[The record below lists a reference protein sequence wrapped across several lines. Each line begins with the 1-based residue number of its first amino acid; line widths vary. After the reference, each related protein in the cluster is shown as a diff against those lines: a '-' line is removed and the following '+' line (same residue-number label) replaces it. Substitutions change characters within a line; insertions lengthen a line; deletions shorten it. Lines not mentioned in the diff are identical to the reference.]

1 MGPAEAG
8 PPSEAAPPEWD
19 ALPQRPPRQGRRIPG
34 PARAPEPAQGAG
46 GGATPP
52 APPGRGGGSPR
63 AAQLP
68 PPVLAPAASAGV
80 TEIDGALL
88 EGGGQ
93 ILRNSAALAAVM
105 GRGVRVRRVR
115 QGRSRPGLRPQHAC
129 GLELVRALC
138 GGELQGCE
146 VGSSEVR
153 LVPGMRGMP
162 AGGAFEADT
171 RTAGSCTLML
181 QAALPCLLLAA
192 PGTGTTQG
200 PSTTSVVLRGGT
212 DNPQAPP
219 VDYLRHVLL
228 PVLKRHVGAG
238 VRLELQRRGFYPKGG
253 GAVRVE
259 VRPAGPAG
267 LRALDLAAP
276 GAVERV
282 ELRAWFAGAV
292 PEEVPQ
298 RMAEAARARLRAA
311 LGVEVPA
318 ELEIQK
324 VPGAR
329 KKTGDGA
336 GLLVRV
342 VTAAAGGL
350 GGTALLERGS
360 KESPEELGNRAAEQ
374 VVGALAAGAAVDEH
388 MQDQLIIYMA
398 LARGTSRVAMAEPTL
413 HTRTA
418 IAVMEQMLGDRVRFH
433 TERPPE
439 GSPGPFVVTC
449 QGAGLVPRATA

>member
-1 MGPAEAG
+1 
-8 PPSEAAPPEWD
+8 
-19 ALPQRPPRQGRRIPG
+19 
-34 PARAPEPAQGAG
+34 
-46 GGATPP
+46 
-52 APPGRGGGSPR
+52 
-63 AAQLP
+63 
-68 PPVLAPAASAGV
+68 
-80 TEIDGALL
+80 
-88 EGGGQ
+88 
-93 ILRNSAALAAVM
+93 
-105 GRGVRVRRVR
+105 
-115 QGRSRPGLRPQHAC
+115 
-129 GLELVRALC
+129 
-138 GGELQGCE
+138 
-146 VGSSEVR
+146 
-153 LVPGMRGMP
+153 MP
-162 AGGAFEADT
+162 AGGEFEADT

-181 QAALPCLLLAA
+181 QAALPCLLLAT
-192 PGTGTTQG
+192 PGTETPG
-200 PSTTSVVLRGGT
+200 PSTSVVLRGGT

-228 PVLKRHVGAG
+228 PVLKRHAGAS

-267 LRALDLAAP
+267 LRPLDLAAP
-276 GAVERV
+276 GAVVRV

-292 PEEVPQ
+292 TEEVPK
-298 RMAEAARARLRAA
+298 RMAEAARARLWAA
-311 LGVEVPA
+311 LGAEVPA
-318 ELEIQK
+318 ELKIQK

-336 GLLVRV
+336 GLLVQA
-342 VTAAAGGL
+342 VTAAGGGL

-360 KESPEELGNRAAEQ
+360 QESPEELGTRAAEQ

-433 TERPPE
+433 TERPLE
-439 GSPGPFVVTC
+439 GSPGPFLVTC
-449 QGAGLVPRATA
+449 QGAGLIPRAPT

>member
-1 MGPAEAG
+1 MGAEGRPASG
-8 PPSEAAPPEWD
+8 AAPPEWD
-19 ALPQRPPRQGRRIPG
+19 ALPQRPPRQRRRIPG
-34 PARAPEPAQGAG
+34 AAPG
-46 GGATPP
+46 GG
-52 APPGRGGGSPR
+52 GGGSPR
-63 AAQLP
+63 ATQEP
-68 PPVLAPAASAGV
+68 PPGLAPAAQAGV
-80 TEIDGALL
+80 LDIDGAQL

-93 ILRNSAALAAVM
+93 ILRNSAALAAVT
-105 GRGVRVRRVR
+105 GRGVRVCRVR

-138 GGELQGCE
+138 GGNLQGCE

-153 LVPGMRGMP
+153 LVPGVRGMP
-162 AGGAFEADT
+162 AGGEFEADT

-181 QAALPCLLLAA
+181 QAALPCLLLAT
-192 PGTGTTQG
+192 PGTETPG
-200 PSTTSVVLRGGT
+200 PSTSVVLRGGT

-228 PVLKRHVGAG
+228 PVLKRHAGAS

-267 LRALDLAAP
+267 LRPLDLAAP
-276 GAVERV
+276 GAVVRV

-292 PEEVPQ
+292 TEEVPK

-311 LGVEVPA
+311 LGAEVPA
-318 ELEIQK
+318 ELKIQK

-336 GLLVRV
+336 GLLVQA
-342 VTAAAGGL
+342 VTAAGGGL

-360 KESPEELGNRAAEQ
+360 QESPEELGTRAAEQ

-433 TERPPE
+433 TERPLE
-439 GSPGPFVVTC
+439 GSPGPFLVTC
-449 QGAGLVPRATA
+449 QGAGLIPRAPT

>member
-1 MGPAEAG
+1 MGAEARPASG
-8 PPSEAAPPEWD
+8 AAPPEWD
-19 ALPQRPPRQGRRIPG
+19 ALPQRPPRQRRRIPG
-34 PARAPEPAQGAG
+34 AAPAPEPAPGGG
-46 GGATPP
+46 GGAPPP
-52 APPGRGGGSPR
+52 ALGSGGGGSPR
-63 AAQLP
+63 ATQEP
-68 PPVLAPAASAGV
+68 PPGLAPTAQAGV
-80 TEIDGALL
+80 LDIDGAQL

-93 ILRNSAALAAVM
+93 ILRNSAALAAVT
-105 GRGVRVRRVR
+105 GRGVRVCRVR

-153 LVPGMRGMP
+153 LVPGVRGMP
-162 AGGAFEADT
+162 AGGTFEADT

-192 PGTGTTQG
+192 PGTETTPG
-200 PSTTSVVLRGGT
+200 PSTSVVLRGGT

-219 VDYLRHVLL
+219 VDYFRHVLL
-228 PVLKRHVGAG
+228 PVLKRHVGAS
-238 VRLELQRRGFYPKGG
+238 VRLELQRRGFSPKGG

-259 VRPAGPAG
+259 VRPAGSAG
-267 LRALDLAAP
+267 LRPLDLAAP
-276 GAVERV
+276 GAVVRV

-292 PEEVPQ
+292 TEEVPK

-311 LGVEVPA
+311 LGTEIPA
-318 ELEIQK
+318 ELKIQK

-336 GLLVRV
+336 GLLVQA
-342 VTAAAGGL
+342 VTAAGGGL
-350 GGTALLERGS
+350 GGTALLERGLE
-360 KESPEELGNRAAEQ
+360 ESAEELGTRAAEQ

-398 LARGTSRVAMAEPTL
+398 LARGTSRVAMTEPTL

-449 QGAGLVPRATA
+449 QGAGLAPRAPT